1 MYIRDTGIGIRQ
13 EDLPQIFEWG
23 YTGCNGHMQSQ
34 STGIG
39 LNLCKRVLT
48 MLGHTIA
55 IRSQP
60 GCGTTVEIGLAR
72 QVLFAGSPQELVA
85 DENVR
90 RLYLGESFTL

>member
-23 YTGCNGHMQSQ
+23 YTGCN
-34 STGIG
+34 GIG

-72 QVLFAGSPQELVA
+72 QEL
-85 DENVR
+85 ET
-90 RLYLGESFTL
+90 E